1 MKQKL
6 DGYEIKRI
14 IENSK
19 PRFYCAK
26 GKRDWIRPEDF
37 IEELKIAISMNIL
50 HYLGKL
56 KLLDFIEPAY
66 NPEIFKKER
75 RLK

>member
-1 MKQKL
+1 VKKL

-19 PRFYCAK
+19 PRFYCSK
-26 GKRDWIRPEDF
+26 IKKISIEPEEF
-37 IEELKIAISMNIL
+37 ICELKVAIGMNIL

-66 NPEIFKKER
+66 NPEIFKKKAR
-75 RLK
+75 